1 MSRQVNT
8 TSGQSRERTGF
19 AAKLDEALTG
29 TTSESFARRID
40 KSLRTVMRW
49 RNGESEPS
57 GSDLVLIA
65 RTLDRDPSW
74 FYEHEEEVHA

>member
-8 TSGQSRERTGF
+8 TSGQGVQRTGF
-19 AAKLDEALTG
+19 ALKLHEALG
-29 TTSESFARRID
+29 RTTSESFARDVD

-65 RTLDRDPSW
+65 RTLGRDPSW
-74 FYEHEEEVHA
+74 FYETEEMAA